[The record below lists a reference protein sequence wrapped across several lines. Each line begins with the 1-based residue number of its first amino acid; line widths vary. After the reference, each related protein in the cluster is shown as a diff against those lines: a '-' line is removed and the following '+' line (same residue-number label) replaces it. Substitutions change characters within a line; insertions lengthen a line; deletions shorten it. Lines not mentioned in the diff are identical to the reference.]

1 MLWGTVIGWG
11 DLPFGRPAVQTLRD
25 LFRYVRHYPG
35 AFLLGTLMLV
45 VFSLV
50 TVQTPRVIGAATAA
64 FEAGTVTLSTP
75 WAFVGGVLGGA
86 DSFAEVYARVQ
97 NPPVG
102 SIWVYVLSVLG
113 IAIVASAAM
122 VIVRRLMLN
131 ASWEIQFDMR
141 RDLFAHFTRLGSDY
155 FDDTRVGD
163 LMARLTGDLSAVR
176 QFIGVGIFQGLNTVL
191 LLSFTFWR
199 MFSLDANLALLTLI
213 IVPLITVSFFVL
225 LRVVYRRYERVQ
237 GQFSNISAMAQENFS
252 GIRVVKGFG
261 IEARETERFGVLN
274 DEFIRRNL
282 ALTRVDGPLFPLME
296 LLFGLTVGVLLL
308 FGGRAILAGSLGIA
322 GFIDFLFLFLGI
334 QWPILALG
342 WIASMAQRGFTS
354 WGRLREILDA
364 KPSVIDNADTDHGL
378 QTVRGAIEFRNV
390 SVRFGETPALDRV
403 SFKVPAGHKVG
414 LTGHT
419 GSGKT
424 LIVNLI
430 TRLID
435 PDEGEIL
442 IDGVNIKRYPLAVL
456 RRSIGLVP
464 QEPFLF
470 SDTIA
475 ENINYGVPEATP
487 AENRERVGRV
497 ARLVQLAGDVEDFPG
512 SYDTPLGE
520 RGVTLSGGQR
530 QRTAMARA
538 IVRDPSILILDD
550 ALSAVDTQTE
560 ALILENLRGVT
571 EGRTSLIVGHRI
583 SAFNGTDFILVLED
597 GRVSERGSHAE
608 LVAEEGWYADMNR
621 RQQLEASLDAA

>member
-1 MLWGTVIGWG
+1 M
-11 DLPFGRPAVQTLRD
+11 QTLKD
-25 LFRYVRHYPG
+25 LFRYVRRYPL
-35 AFLLGTLMLV
+35 AFSFGTVMLIV
-45 VFSLV
+45 YSAAF
-50 TVQTPRVIGAATAA
+50 VQTPRVIGAAVAA

-75 WAFVGGVLGGA
+75 WAFFRGVFAGA
-86 DSFAEVYARVQ
+86 SSPGEVYANLL

-102 SIWVYVLSVLG
+102 SVWSYVLAVVAIAVAASV
-113 IAIVASAAM
+113 AMIV
-122 VIVRRLMLN
+122 VRRSMLN

-141 RDLFAHFTRLGSDY
+141 RDLFAHFTRLGTDY
-155 FDDTRVGD
+155 YDDTRVGD
-163 LMARLTGDLSAVR
+163 LMARLTADLNAVR

-199 MFSLDANLALLTLI
+199 MFSLDTPLALLTLI
-213 IVPLITVSFFVL
+213 IVPLITLSFFVL
-225 LRVVYRRYERVQ
+225 LRVVYKRYEAVQ
-237 GQFSNISAMAQENFS
+237 NQFSDISAMAQENFS

-261 IEARETERFGVLN
+261 IEARETARFGALN

-282 ALTRVDGPLFPLME
+282 SLTKADGPLFPLME
-296 LLFGLTVGVLLL
+296 LLFGLTLSVLLL
-308 FGGRAILAGSLGIA
+308 FGGRAILTGGLGLA
-322 GFIDFLFLFLGI
+322 GFIDFLFLFLNI

-364 KPSVIDNADTDHGL
+364 KPSVIDDEATDHSL
-378 QTVRGAIEFRNV
+378 QTVRGGVEFRNV
-390 SVRFGETPALDRV
+390 TVRFGDAAALEDV

-430 TRLID
+430 ARLID

-442 IDGVNIKRYPLAVL
+442 IDGVDIKRYPVEVL

-475 ENINYGVPEATP
+475 ENITYGVPESTP
-487 AENRERVGRV
+487 EDALAHSRRV
-497 ARLVQLAGDVEDFPG
+497 AQMVQLAGDVEDFPEG
-512 SYDTPLGE
+512 YATSLGE

-538 IVRDPSILILDD
+538 IARDPDILILDD

-560 ALILENLRGVT
+560 ALILENLKRVT

-583 SAFNGTDFILVLED
+583 SAFSDTDFVLVLAE
-597 GRVSERGSHAE
+597 GRIVERGSHAE
-608 LVAEEGWYADMNR
+608 LVTRGGWYADMNR

>member
-1 MLWGTVIGWG
+1 
-11 DLPFGRPAVQTLRD
+11 
-25 LFRYVRHYPG
+25 
-35 AFLLGTLMLV
+35 MLV
-45 VFSLV
+45 VFSAV
-50 TVQTPRVIGAATAA
+50 TVQTPRVIGAAVAA

-75 WAFVGGVLGGA
+75 WAFLRGIFGGA
-86 DSFAEVYARVQ
+86 DSLAEVYVNLQ

-102 SIWVYVLSVLG
+102 SIWLYVFGVLG
-113 IAIVASAAM
+113 IAVVASATM
-122 VIVRRLMLN
+122 IIVRRTMLN

-155 FDDTRVGD
+155 YDDTRVGD
-163 LMARLTGDLSAVR
+163 LMARLTGDLNAVR
-176 QFIGVGIFQGLNTVL
+176 QFIGVGIFQGLNTLL

-199 MFSLDANLALLTLI
+199 MFNLNTNLALLTLV

-225 LRVVYRRYERVQ
+225 LRVVYKRYEAVQ
-237 GQFSNISAMAQENFS
+237 AQFSNISAMAQENFS

-261 IEARETERFGVLN
+261 IEDRETERFGALN
-274 DEFIRRNL
+274 SEFIRRNL
-282 ALTRVDGPLFPLME
+282 ALTKVDGPLFPLME
-296 LLFGLTVGVLLL
+296 LLFGLTVAVLLL
-308 FGGRAILAGSLGIA
+308 FGGRAILTGGFGIA
-322 GFIDFLFLFLGI
+322 GFVDFLFLFLGI

-342 WIASMAQRGFTS
+342 WIASMTQRGFTS

-364 KPSVIDNADTDHGL
+364 KPSVSDNPDTDHSLGA
-378 QTVRGAIEFRNV
+378 VRGAIEFRNV
-390 SVRFGETPALDRV
+390 TLRFDDVTALDKV
-403 SFKVPAGHKVG
+403 SFKIPAGHKVG
-414 LTGHT
+414 LTGPT

-435 PDEGEIL
+435 PDEGEVL
-442 IDGVNIKRYPLAVL
+442 LDGVNIKRFPLDVL
-456 RRSIGLVP
+456 RRNIGLVP

-475 ENINYGVPEATP
+475 ENIAYGVPEETP
-487 AENRERVGRV
+487 ERTRARAAEV
-497 ARLVQLAGDVEDFPG
+497 ARMVQLAGDVEDFPHG
-512 SYDTPLGE
+512 YDTSLGE

-538 IVRDPSILILDD
+538 IIRDPSILILDD

-560 ALILENLRGVT
+560 ALILENLRSVT

-583 SAFNGTDFILVLED
+583 SAFAGTDFILVLD
-597 GRVSERGSHAE
+597 RGRVSERGSHAE
-608 LVAEEGWYADMNR
+608 LVAQNGWYADMNR